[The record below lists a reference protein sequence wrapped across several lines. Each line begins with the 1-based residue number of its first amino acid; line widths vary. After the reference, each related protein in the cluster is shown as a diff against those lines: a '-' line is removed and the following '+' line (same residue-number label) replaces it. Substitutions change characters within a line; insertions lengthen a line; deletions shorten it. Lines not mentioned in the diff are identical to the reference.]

1 MVEENAKQL
10 NFAKN
15 KLIAD
20 EYAVGINFCK
30 HNKEVFVGDLPMNHP
45 CRRKGNIFE
54 EMSTYFVLPLIRD
67 AFLWIFEF
75 IRNLIH
81 VGYMEVMYIVTF
93 LFYLNTY
100 KVYSTQFHNSKL
112 LMTILCDCIMYF
124 PLIIAQVCHSSGNS
138 GSVWQSA
145 IYIISAYVIVAF
157 PRAFLIFIENIKN
170 ALWTININAVG
181 GASIFYGIASVYSVF
196 YGLTI
201 ALVVYIHEKSFAV
214 RWFEKNQLSDL
225 YLRECAAGL
234 VAFSIIRAMFLYT
247 ECLLDNNPYKEKN
260 ELSSEEEAARLRRIL
275 FIAMIYMAVV
285 VGSVSFI
292 YTYYSIG
299 RAVRDT
305 SIVED
310 IDTINFMASRI
321 MCDPVA
327 LVAKIAKNTFSDFWV
342 EVKSVFSAIGAA
354 FEKASVFIGRAYM
367 NNPYA
372 RF

>member
-1 MVEENAKQL
+1 MVEENAKQPK
-10 NFAKN
+10 FPKN
-15 KLIAD
+15 KFVVD

-30 HNKEVFVGDLPMNHP
+30 HNKEVFVGDLPKDHP
-45 CRRKGNIFE
+45 CRKEGNIFE

-81 VGYMEVMYIVTF
+81 VGYMEVMYIITF

-100 KVYSTQFHNSKL
+100 KVYSTQFHNSRL
-112 LMTILCDCIMYF
+112 FMTIICDCIMYF
-124 PLIIAQVCHSSGNS
+124 PLIIAQVCHTSRNS
-138 GSVWQSA
+138 GSQMQSVA
-145 IYIISAYVIVAF
+145 YIIFAYAIVAL
-157 PRAFLIFIENIKN
+157 PRGFLIFIENIKN
-170 ALWTININAVG
+170 ALWSINVNTVG
-181 GASIFYGIASVYSVF
+181 GTKVFYGIASVYSVF

-201 ALVVYIHEKSFAV
+201 ALVIYMHENSFAV
-214 RWFEKNQLSDL
+214 NWFKKKISDL

-247 ECLLDNNPYKEKN
+247 ECLLDNNPYKKKN
-260 ELSSEEEAARLRRIL
+260 ALSSEEEAARLRRTL
-275 FIAMIYMAVV
+275 FIAMVYMAVV
-285 VGSVSFI
+285 IGSVSFI

-299 RAVRDT
+299 RAARDT

-342 EVKSVFSAIGAA
+342 EVKTIFSEIVDT
-354 FEKASVFIGRAYM
+354 FEKASSFIDLSYIY
-367 NNPYA
+367 NPYA
-372 RF
+372 AM